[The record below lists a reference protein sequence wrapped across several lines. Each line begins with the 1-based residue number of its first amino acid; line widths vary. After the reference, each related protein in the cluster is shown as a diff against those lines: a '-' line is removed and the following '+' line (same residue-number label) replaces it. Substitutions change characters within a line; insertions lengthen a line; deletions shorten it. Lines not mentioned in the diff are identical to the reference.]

1 VYAVEDLKAF
11 SEAVFDNNEDKE
23 EEIVNAIDLHSCEKM
38 EYVKEQITV
47 MKDLIEDTKNKIDEV
62 KTIYTDVRVR
72 MAKVE
77 ENLIRYEFAVNAFL
91 KNETSVSGSTSVKAR
106 VGVYTTV
113 GVSTT
118 VCITLDAM
126 AITWGICSSVNAV
139 VLAASTIT
147 LEAALAEMRANLEI
161 LRNNGEMAI
170 KSVQELLE
178 NQEYMETYLDKEE
191 QVLDSWVEALVTVE
205 RKIQKPDR
213 LFFRTLPVLRERYL
227 ASLDSLG
234 RVAQDYLDQKEL

>member
-1 VYAVEDLKAF
+1 MYAVEDLKAF